1 MLILFGTAVFF
12 AYIAYEPLFVTTAKA
27 EATVTSDIRISC
39 DLEACYEYAEVTFET
54 DSGQQTTAEIEGP
67 DRIAPGDQLAI
78 YYDPDDPTNAM
89 HESTRWPVFVAVAIA
104 VASLVGGFALIR
116 KVRRGY

>member
-12 AYIAYEPLFVTTAKA
+12 AYIAYEPLFVTTANA

-54 DSGQQTTAEIEGP
+54 DSGQQATAEIEGP
-67 DRIAPGDQLAI
+67 DGIAPGDQLAI
-78 YYDPDDPTNAM
+78 YYDPDDQPTLCMSRPAGP
-89 HESTRWPVFVAVAIA
+89 SSWQSP
-104 VASLVGGFALIR
+104 SQSDP
-116 KVRRGY
+116 